1 MKFLRQPE
9 NAVALFN
16 FSIAAAERSK
26 AALKQQTSG
35 GRLGWVLSLTGSL
48 VLSFILS
55 VFLVLAIEWLAR
67 NSFSESIAYFTNPQ
81 QPAWATVGL
90 FFLLFLTI
98 DALAGR
104 EHKAPLLLAPFV
116 LIPPFVSHQKQI
128 YLSDPLYPAD
138 FLFGRQILELM
149 PALVR
154 DRPLTAI
161 ALAVSVVATII
172 VFAIAVRFAWRN
184 FPQLSGRARLARLA
198 VALPLLAAFVS
209 IMDYN
214 SFSMMRDRLKV
225 IPKMYDQAENYRHNG
240 FYMAFALNL
249 PMANVSAP
257 AGYMLEA
264 INKIPV
270 NPMPAGTTHRRKPD
284 VIVLMSESFW
294 DPTQLP
300 GVTLTPDPMP
310 TVRALQSGSVFSP
323 EFGGMTANVEFEALT
338 GFSNAFL
345 PYGSIPYQQ
354 YVRNPIPSLA
364 TFFRG
369 EGYVSRAVHPFQGW
383 FWNRSA
389 VYKAFGFNDFR
400 SEEKMPKMDKRGIF
414 ASDDSLTKEII
425 RQADALQDP
434 FFFFAVTLQGHGPYE
449 ANRYKKN
456 TIAIEG
462 DLPAAD
468 RAALATYAQGIKE
481 ADDSLKMLMD
491 WAEKRDRETII
502 VLFGDHLPPLQSV
515 YSSTGFMP
523 GRVTALRKGPVEQM
537 KREHETPLLVW
548 SSKTGPQKDIGSIS
562 PALLPYH
569 ILKQSGFE
577 HPYYTGFLGKVQDNF
592 RILDRYALVG
602 ADGKVQTDWSRQKKI
617 DPLVRD
623 YRFLQHDMMFG
634 ERYGVE
640 RFFRSHGDLVA
651 AGEI

>member
-1 MKFLRQPE
+1 M
-9 NAVALFN
+9 ALFN
-16 FSIAAAERSK
+16 SSIAAAGRRK
-26 AALKQQTSG
+26 AVSG
-35 GRLGWVLSLTGSL
+35 QPALTGRRGRALALAGSL
-48 VLSFILS
+48 GGTFILS
-55 VFLVLAIEWLAR
+55 VLLIVAVEWLAR
-67 NSFSESIAYFTNPQ
+67 SSFSETAAYFTNLE
-81 QPAWATVGL
+81 QPAWTTVGV
-90 FFLLFLTI
+90 FFLLLLAI
-98 DALAGR
+98 DALTGR
-104 EHKAPLLLAPFV
+104 EHKAALLIAPLA
-116 LIPPFVSHQKQI
+116 LIPPFVSHQKQV

-138 FLFGRQILELM
+138 FLFGRQIFELM

-154 DRPLTAI
+154 DRPLTAVALSVGI
-161 ALAVSVVATII
+161 VVLAVAF
-172 VFAIAVRFAWRN
+172 VFALRFAWRN
-184 FPQLSGRARLARLA
+184 FPRLSARARFMRLA
-198 VALPLLAAFVS
+198 IALPLLAAFVS

-214 SFSMMRDRLKV
+214 SFSLIRDRLKV
-225 IPKMYDQAENYRHNG
+225 IPRMYDQVDNYRHNG

-257 AGYMLEA
+257 AGYMLDA
-264 INKIPV
+264 IDKIPV

-294 DPTQLP
+294 DPAQLP

-310 TVRALQSGSVFSP
+310 TVRALQSGTVFSP

-400 SEEKMPKMDKRGIF
+400 SEERMPKMVKRGIF
-414 ASDDSLTKEII
+414 ASDESLTKEIM

-449 ANRYKKN
+449 ANRYAKN
-456 TIAIEG
+456 TIKVEG
-462 DLPAAD
+462 NLPAAD
-468 RAALATYAQGIKE
+468 RAVLATYAQGIKE

-502 VLFGDHLPPLQSV
+502 VLFGDHLPPLNSV

-523 GRVTALRKGPVEQM
+523 GRVTALRKGPIDQM

-548 SSKTGPQKDIGSIS
+548 SSKTGPQKDIGTIS